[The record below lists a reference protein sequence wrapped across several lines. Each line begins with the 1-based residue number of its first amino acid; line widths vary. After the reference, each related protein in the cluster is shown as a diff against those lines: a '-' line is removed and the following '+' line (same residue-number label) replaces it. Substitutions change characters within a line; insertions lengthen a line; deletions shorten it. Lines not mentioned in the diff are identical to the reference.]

1 MATAAV
7 MLNARQAAMNVLESV
22 FMEGDASVPQEVVDG
37 NIPIAKPCGFAHVMR
52 MFDHLRLP

>member
-1 MATAAV
+1 
-7 MLNARQAAMNVLESV
+7 
-22 FMEGDASVPQEVVDG
+22 MEGDASVPQEVVDG